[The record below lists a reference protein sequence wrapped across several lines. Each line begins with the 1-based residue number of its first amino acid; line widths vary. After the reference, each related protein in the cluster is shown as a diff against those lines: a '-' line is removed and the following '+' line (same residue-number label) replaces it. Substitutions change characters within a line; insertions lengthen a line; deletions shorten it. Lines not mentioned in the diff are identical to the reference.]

1 MNKYLQYL
9 LTAGS
14 SGNSLKLCFAWAA
27 AQGGKRLLQRGFTR
41 QPFPSLPSAP
51 RGRVVSETHARAESQ
66 LCFGGLRCT
75 RASLKRIRAENW
87 GRVGFAGS
95 EPVELQV
102 SEWQSINSSFGVH

>member
-41 QPFPSLPSAP
+41 QPFPSLPFPLLLGA
-51 RGRVVSETHARAESQ
+51 VS
-66 LCFGGLRCT
+66 
-75 RASLKRIRAENW
+75 SLKRT
-87 GRVGFAGS
+87 RVQN
-95 EPVELQV
+95 L
-102 SEWQSINSSFGVH
+102 SSALEGLGAQGLH